1 MSQLLKVHHSVDAK
15 HVKNLGEQSVSSPV
29 QAINEMVKNSLDAD
43 ATQCTVH
50 FYAKSS
56 LENYV
61 DIYKIVVED
70 NGIGMTYS
78 DIVNK
83 WMRIATDNKER
94 YTESPKF
101 GRRVSGDKGMGHFAT
116 QNLGNIIKL
125 ISDPEMYEGRPASK
139 YSSKTLV
146 LTIDWKKYQPG
157 KTFEEIDNDLEI
169 VERENKDHYGISIEI
184 TELKHQW
191 TMGDVEKVQLN
202 LGTLQ
207 TPKLL
212 RKSKKNPFEPK
223 VVAHGFQ
230 LPREEIESSIEKFA
244 TYEIKCSL
252 KGSMAY
258 YTIHE
263 KKTKNEDRKPAPYL
277 NERAKGKGKFSIGS
291 ETCGDADL
299 RFFLV
304 RGRVGDWAPDIVK
317 NRKELDDQLKENCGI
332 KIFNDGV
339 RVMPYGEPGNDWL
352 GLGARKVARRA
363 DHIRQNQV
371 VGYVFLTRKNN
382 PKIIET
388 TTRQAVVQNKAFE
401 ILKNEFVLGAIRE
414 LERYIGEEKIEK
426 SFGKVRED
434 PKTKAASTIKQ
445 LTEFVDELELEPE
458 EKEERVSSL
467 KTLSTL
473 IEKQEKQSEEEV
485 ERITTNL
492 EMYRNLASL
501 GISALAFH
509 HEIIQP
515 IGRLEARQNKL
526 IEKWDVWED
535 EKKLDYI
542 TKSLKDV
549 WTVEDL
555 NTYIREFAA
564 LFKGAK
570 GTKRGREEIDIKK
583 SLDRLKEG
591 FENILSSHKIEIIVD
606 KGPGTFSGLF
616 MNMASFESIILNIVS
631 NSLRALLKVSRTQ
644 KKIKISYE
652 KTLAHLKIRFYDNGY
667 GISDE
672 NFERIFE
679 PFWTTYKGE
688 MEYGTGMGMTI
699 VRETVED
706 DYDGKVEVES
716 STYEEENPGK
726 GKTTILVTIPLEK
739 LKQNG

>member
-1 MSQLLKVHHSVDAK
+1 MSLVLKVHHSVDAK

-29 QAINEMVKNSLDAD
+29 QAINEMVKNSYDAD

-56 LENYV
+56 LEQFI

-70 NGIGMTYS
+70 DGIGMTFS
-78 DIVNK
+78 DIEKK

-94 YTESPKF
+94 ETLSPKF

-116 QNLGNIIKL
+116 QKLGNVIKII
-125 ISDPEMYEGRPASK
+125 SNPEMYESRPSSK
-139 YSSKTLV
+139 YSNKTLV
-146 LTIDWKKYQPG
+146 LTTDWKKYQPG

-169 VERENKDHYGISIEI
+169 LERENKDLHGITIEI
-184 TELKHQW
+184 TELAHQW
-191 TMGDVEKVQLN
+191 TKDDVENVQLN

-207 TPKLL
+207 IPKLL

-223 VVAHGFQ
+223 VVAHGFE
-230 LPREEIESSIEKFA
+230 LPHEEIESSIEKFA
-244 TYEIKCSL
+244 DYEVRCFL
-252 KGSMAY
+252 KGSMVS
-258 YTIHE
+258 YTIYKKNKKNGEHE
-263 KKTKNEDRKPAPYL
+263 LAPHI
-277 NERAKGKGKFSIGS
+277 NERAGGKGKFPIGS
-291 ETCGDADL
+291 ETCGDANFRL
-299 RFFLV
+299 LLYQ
-304 RGRVGDWAPDIVK
+304 GRVGEWAPDIVK

-339 RVMPYGEPGNDWL
+339 RIMPYGEPGNDWL

-371 VGYVFLTRKNN
+371 IGYVFLTRKNN
-382 PKIIET
+382 PDIIET

-401 ILKNEFVLGAIRE
+401 ILKNDFVLGAIRE
-414 LERYIGEEKIEK
+414 LERYLGEEKIDK
-426 SFGKVRED
+426 DFRKVHED

-445 LTEFVDELELEPE
+445 LTEFVDGLELDPE
-458 EKEERVSSL
+458 EKKEKVSSL
-467 KTLSTL
+467 NALSNL
-473 IEKQEKQSEEEV
+473 MDKQEKQSEEVV
-485 ERITTNL
+485 EKITTNL

-501 GISALAFH
+501 GISSLAFH

-526 IEKWDVWED
+526 VEKWDVWDD

-542 TKSLKDV
+542 RKSLKDI

-570 GTKRGREEIDIKK
+570 GTKRGREEINIKK
-583 SLDRLKEG
+583 SLERLTEG
-591 FENILSSHKIEIIVD
+591 FESILSAHKIKLIVD
-606 KGPGTFSGLF
+606 EGSGSFSGLF
-616 MNMASFESIILNIVS
+616 MNMASFESIILNLIS
-631 NSLRALLKVSRTQ
+631 NSLRALLKVSRVE

-652 KTLAHLKIRFYDNGY
+652 QTSTNLTIRLYDNGY
-667 GISDE
+667 GIHDV

-688 MEYGTGMGMTI
+688 FEYGTGMGMTI
-699 VRETVED
+699 VRETLED
-706 DYDGKVEVES
+706 DYDGTVQVES
-716 STYEEENPGK
+716 STFEEDNPGK
-726 GKTTILVTIPLEK
+726 GETTILVTIPLEN
-739 LKQNG
+739 LK